1 MDAEQPSAW
10 GSGTEAAHVMSADTS
25 RTRKNW
31 LGWAAVL
38 FAAGISGSN
47 YVVSRHG
54 MKVAISA
61 NDMIALRIGIAGLVM
76 LPLLWRQGIRKTA
89 DIGWIRGLILTA
101 LAGAPY
107 SLLILWGLHYAPA
120 AHGAVLV
127 TATVPLIVAFGLWI
141 TMGVR
146 VTGVRLLLLI
156 AILVGITMVMGGF
169 SIISDFSG
177 PDVLFGDLLFV
188 LAGAGMGIFSIL
200 LRSWRY
206 DALLVSALVSV
217 LSLAYLPIYF
227 FLLDPDFSR
236 ATLGQILFHG
246 FNQGILNAVAALF
259 LFAYGVGILGPQRAV
274 LGIATVPVIAAL
286 MAIPM
291 LGELPTPVQWLGIAL
306 VVGSVI
312 FSARIPEAATKQPTA
327 APANLRD
334 RKV

>member
-1 MDAEQPSAW
+1 
-10 GSGTEAAHVMSADTS
+10 MSAATS
-25 RTRKNW
+25 QEPTKW
-31 LGWAAVL
+31 IGWAAVL

-47 YVVSRHG
+47 YVVSRYG
-54 MKVAISA
+54 MKSAISA

-76 LPLLWRQGIRKTA
+76 LPLLWVKGIGKISE
-89 DIGWIRGLILTA
+89 IGWRRGLILSA

-107 SLLILWGLHYAPA
+107 SLMILWGLRYAPA
-120 AHGAVLV
+120 AHGGVLV

-146 VTGVRLLLLI
+146 VTGVRLLLLM
-156 AILVGITMVMGGF
+156 AILIGITMVMGGF

-188 LAGAGMGIFSIL
+188 MAGAGMGVFSIL
-200 LRSWRY
+200 LRRWRY

-217 LSLAYLPIYF
+217 LSLAYLPVYF

-236 ATLGQILFHG
+236 ATIGQILFHG

-259 LFAYGVGILGPQRAV
+259 LFSYGVGILGPQRAV

-291 LGELPTPVQWLGIAL
+291 LGELPAPIQWLGIAL

-312 FSARIPEAATKQPTA
+312 LSAQVQDK
-327 APANLRD
+327 APIE
-334 RKV
+334 KS